1 MACDRSHQRLP
12 VEPDTPLNHSVRQ
25 STPLVSRCGDAPS
38 RTRRPL
44 RCPITMRPMAV
55 ATRRSACETRTRRIP
70 KRAYVIRLMSRH
82 RPSLASLGRY
92 VPYTTRDSQF
102 AQCLIRCWRARQP
115 RQRHYLFRR
124 ASFGCSGPSR
134 VGSPAGCVEAATST
148 VMATIWPV
156 RRGRV
161 ACSDAL
167 VASMPRFRSAGRG
180 TRDLVRIP
188 TRSALLVMGQRSSC
202 PRCWW
207 RLRCRR
213 RPVGRSQITDGALR
227 QTSSDRTSPPG
238 GGPAVFVQRP
248 FLDRMPRPSDGC
260 NATTCLV

>member
-1 MACDRSHQRLP
+1 
-12 VEPDTPLNHSVRQ
+12 
-25 STPLVSRCGDAPS
+25 
-38 RTRRPL
+38 
-44 RCPITMRPMAV
+44 MRPIAV
-55 ATRRSACETRTRRIP
+55 ATCRSACETRSRRIP

-115 RQRHYLFRR
+115 DSAIISSDRHHL
-124 ASFGCSGPSR
+124 AVS
-134 VGSPAGCVEAATST
+134 
-148 VMATIWPV
+148 V
-156 RRGRV
+156 RRELARLR
-161 ACSDAL
+161 A
-167 VASMPRFRSAGRG
+167 ASRPR
-180 TRDLVRIP
+180 L
-188 TRSALLVMGQRSSC
+188 QRSSC

>member
-1 MACDRSHQRLP
+1 
-12 VEPDTPLNHSVRQ
+12 
-25 STPLVSRCGDAPS
+25 
-38 RTRRPL
+38 
-44 RCPITMRPMAV
+44 MRPIAV
-55 ATRRSACETRTRRIP
+55 ATCRSACETRARRIP

-92 VPYTTRDSQF
+92 SPYTTRDSQF

-134 VGSPAGCVEAATST
+134 VGSPAGCVEAATSAV
-148 VMATIWPV
+148 VMP
-156 RRGRV
+156 
-161 ACSDAL
+161 
-167 VASMPRFRSAGRG
+167 M
-180 TRDLVRIP
+180 
-188 TRSALLVMGQRSSC
+188 
-202 PRCWW
+202 CWW
-207 RLRCRR
+207 RLPCRR
-213 RPVGRSQITDGALR
+213 RPVGRSQITNGALR